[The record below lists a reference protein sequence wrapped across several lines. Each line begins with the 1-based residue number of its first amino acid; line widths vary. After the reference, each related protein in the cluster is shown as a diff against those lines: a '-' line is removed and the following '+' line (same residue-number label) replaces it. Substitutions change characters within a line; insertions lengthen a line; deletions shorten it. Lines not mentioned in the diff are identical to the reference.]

1 MTLAYK
7 DQKFVM
13 RGESM
18 TRIETFVAASFAF
31 ATSMLVISLGTIPST
46 MNEFLIAVKN
56 IPSFVLSCF
65 IIFQIWHSHAD
76 WSRSYGLEDNKT
88 MVWSGVLICIVLVY
102 IYPLRLMMQGLFS
115 SISNNFFPVE
125 LQITSYWDLRFLFAF
140 YAIGFLLLSLNFLI
154 LYKHA
159 LSLKTPLELSMFE
172 VFQTER
178 QITHWWTISGI
189 CGLIA
194 ILAIILPSPYFIYT
208 PYLFTLIF
216 PANLVL
222 AKYSLKRWERLQIS
236 QNKAQNGR
244 G

>member
-1 MTLAYK
+1 MTQAYK
-7 DQKFVM
+7 DQKFTM

-102 IYPLRLMMQGLFS
+102 IYPLRLMMQGLFA
-115 SISNNFFPVE
+115 SISNNFFPFE
-125 LQITSYWDLRFLFAF
+125 LEINSYWELRFLFAF

-159 LSLKTPLELSMFE
+159 LSLKVPLQLTTFE

-178 QITHWWTISGI
+178 HIIHWSTISGI
-189 CGLIA
+189 CGLIVT
-194 ILAIILPSPYFIYT
+194 LTFVLPGNYFIIT
-208 PYLFTLIF
+208 PYLFALIF
-216 PANLVL
+216 PANLII
-222 AKYSLKRWERLQIS
+222 AYHSHKRWDRLQVL
-236 QNKAQNGR
+236 QNKAQST
-244 G
+244 